1 VNEGNMTNELASKE
15 PSADLWTELDRA
27 FQEMGARLFD
37 PLGLSPLATA
47 VRSDGALF
55 RPARTDVTDTGASYR
70 VVAEVPGIP
79 KEKLDIRVR
88 GSVVEIR
95 AENESETEE
104 KEERY
109 LRRERTYAGYYR
121 ALELPEPVVASD
133 AKAQVVNGLLEL
145 ELPKQH
151 PTASEEEVRVSVK

>member
-1 VNEGNMTNELASKE
+1 MTSEVEKRES
-15 PSADLWTELDRA
+15 PADPWSDFDRA
-27 FQEMGARLFD
+27 FDAMQRRCAQSFGILPFGPFETE
-37 PLGLSPLATA
+37 PGLRAP
-47 VRSDGALF
+47 RM
-55 RPARTDVTDTGASYR
+55 DVTDTGTAYK

-88 GSVVEIR
+88 GSAVEIR
-95 AENESETEE
+95 AENESEIEE

-145 ELPKQH
+145 ELPKQR